1 MSVEELLR
9 IRFDKFHDELEWKGV
24 ILSSDIKDSLEDLED
39 NIVIDARTEY
49 STEAEELREA
59 AFEEG
64 EKYGY
69 DIGFMEG
76 RDDGYDEGFLEGEEE
91 AFDNGYEQGLI
102 DGAKNALLDAGDK

>member
-9 IRFDKFHDELEWKGV
+9 ICFDIFHKEIEWKGV
-24 ILSSDIKDSLEDLED
+24 ILSSDIKDALKNLEDK
-39 NIVIDARTEY
+39 IIIDARTEY

-76 RDDGYDEGFLEGEEE
+76 KNDGYDEGFLEGEEE

-102 DGAKNALLDAGDK
+102 DGKKNALLDTGN